1 MEETWLEKT
10 FYTTEEAFP
19 TVLRRS
25 EVVTLDVAEI
35 SPLENALQEVEE
47 KTNELAGLHQKYQA
61 LAKTA
66 QDVSTNALAMCLN
79 SAVDAP
85 LNTGIASYRQIFFS
99 PDYIAR
105 NPERAEMVEKLRSA
119 IDEQVDSFFFAHII
133 FVFPDR
139 LIGPDHRQLPETPRT
154 SMSPRLYSFPRDA

>member
-10 FYTTEEAFP
+10 FFTTEEAFP

-25 EVVTLDVAEI
+25 EVVTLELAEI

-47 KTNELAGLHQKYQA
+47 KTTELAGLHQKYQA

-66 QDVSTNALAMCLN
+66 QDVSTNALAMSLN

-119 IDEQVDSFFFAHII
+119 IDEQVNCCAYYTCFF
-133 FVFPDR
+133 
-139 LIGPDHRQLPETPRT
+139 LIGLTGPDHRQLSKTPWT
-154 SMSPRLYSFPRDA
+154 FMPSRLQSFPRDA

>member
-25 EVVTLDVAEI
+25 EVVTLEVAEI

-47 KTNELAGLHQKYQA
+47 KTAELAGLHQKYQA

-66 QDVSTNALAMCLN
+66 QDVSTNALAMSLN

-119 IDEQVDSFFFAHII
+119 IDDQVRLLFFFYYIYFI
-133 FVFPDR
+133 
-139 LIGPDHRQLPETPRT
+139 LIGLTGPDYRQLSETPWT
-154 SMSPRLYSFPRDA
+154 FMPSRL

>member
-25 EVVTLDVAEI
+25 EVITLEVAEI

-47 KTNELAGLHQKYQA
+47 KTAELAGLHQKYQA

-66 QDVSTNALAMCLN
+66 QDVSTNALAMSLN

-119 IDEQVDSFFFAHII
+119 IDEQVRLFCAYYHIFLLI
-133 FVFPDR
+133 V
-139 LIGPDHRQLPETPRT
+139 LIGPDHRQLSETPWT
-154 SMSPRLYSFPRDA
+154 LMPSRL

>member
-10 FYTTEEAFP
+10 FYTTEETFP

-25 EVVTLDVAEI
+25 EVVNMDVAEI

-47 KTNELAGLHQKYQA
+47 KTKELAGLHQKFQA
-61 LAKTA
+61 LAKTT

-119 IDEQVDSFFFAHII
+119 IDEQVDSFFLRILYLF
-133 FVFPDR
+133 F
-139 LIGPDHRQLPETPRT
+139 LIG
-154 SMSPRLYSFPRDA
+154 

>member
-25 EVVTLDVAEI
+25 EVVTLEVAEI

-47 KTNELAGLHQKYQA
+47 KTKELAGLHQKYQA

-119 IDEQVDSFFFAHII
+119 IDEQVLSFFSFAHII
-133 FVFPDR
+133 FVLTFST
-139 LIGPDHRQLPETPRT
+139 GPNHRQLSETPWT
-154 SMSPRLYSFPRDA
+154 SMPSRLYSFP

>member
-25 EVVTLDVAEI
+25 EVVTLEVAEI

-47 KTNELAGLHQKYQA
+47 KTAELAGLHQKYQA

-66 QDVSTNALAMCLN
+66 QDVSTNALAMSLN

-119 IDEQVDSFFFAHII
+119 IDDQVRLFSFVQII
-133 FVFPDR
+133 IIIIII
-139 LIGPDHRQLPETPRT
+139 LIGLTGPDYRQLSETSWTFMPSR
-154 SMSPRLYSFPRDA
+154 F

>member
-25 EVVTLDVAEI
+25 EVVNLEVEEI

-47 KTNELAGLHQKYQA
+47 KTKELAGLLLKYQA

-99 PDYIAR
+99 PDYVAR

-119 IDEQVDSFFFAHII
+119 IDEQVRSPFLLRILYISDCLYQ
-133 FVFPDR
+133 PT
-139 LIGPDHRQLPETPRT
+139 GPDYRQLSETPWT
-154 SMSPRLYSFPRDA
+154 SMSSGIHSFP